1 MSPLTRRTF
10 LHGTTATSVLAAGI
24 MNNASSALG
33 LTPRNT
39 VPARPAP
46 TGDGKVPLS
55 WLDGSAAGVAG
66 STWGVAWPKGTVSDP
81 NEIGLQASDG
91 RNVPLQ
97 SWATARWPDG
107 SLKWTGHA
115 VGAGESAESYTLV
128 PGTAPA
134 PPKAPVTVQESSAEV
149 VVDTGVAR
157 TTIPRSG
164 DVLVSAIA
172 RAGKNV
178 AVNGRLVS
186 LHQKG
191 YTEET
196 NGRPPHINEF
206 LGQVEEVAVEQKGPL
221 RAVVRVKGIHAGKG
235 KKWLPF
241 TVRLVFIAGAE
252 SFRLMHTFVWDGDP
266 AEDVLRGLG
275 IRFEVP
281 MIDALHD
288 RHVRVAG
295 QGGGFLA
302 EAVRPITGLR
312 RDPGENVRKA
322 QVAGRPTPPISSWDT
337 RVSSRLD
344 YIPAFGDYSLSQA
357 NSDGFTLR
365 KRTKK
370 GTGWVRVS
378 HGSRSDGFAY
388 VGGISGG
395 LGIGLKNFWELN
407 PTQLDISGAAGD
419 TASITMWLWSPD
431 AGEMDMRFYHD
442 GLGLDTYEKQLDA
455 LNVTYE
461 DYEPGFGTP
470 YGVARTSE
478 LMVVPVEATPPVET
492 LANYAAAVRQPPL
505 LVASPGALR
514 SAGVFGDW
522 SEPVRDDNVARNTI
536 EDRLD
541 FLFDYYVKQRET
553 HRWYGFW
560 DFGDVMHT
568 YDGDRHQWRYDIGGY
583 AWANSELSPDL
594 WLWYAYLRSGRA
606 DIFRFAEDMTRHTG
620 EVDVY
625 HLGEWAKLGTRHGVQ
640 HWADSAKQLR
650 ISTAA
655 YRRFYYFLTAD
666 ERTGDLLRELVD
678 SDQTFLGLDPIR
690 KIRTEPYEPD
700 RNALS
705 VGTGTDWS
713 GLAAAWLT
721 EWERDGDPSARD
733 RLLGT
738 MADIAGFTNGFIH
751 ANGLYDLDKGRYVE
765 EGPLDVSHL
774 SAVFGLVEI
783 NSELIS
789 LTKGTELEVPG
800 FEDAWLQYC
809 RLYNASRAQQKEETG
824 YDFGSL
830 NLQQPHSRVTAYA
843 AEALDDDALAARAW
857 EEFGVG
863 RNGYV
868 RGTKWKTQRVEAPY
882 VLEPFDEAPFVS
894 TNATSQYALAAIQN
908 LALIG
913 DKLPSNLRM

>member
-10 LHGTTATSVLAAGI
+10 LHGTTATSVLAAGV
-24 MNNASSALG
+24 MSNASSALG
-33 LTPRNT
+33 LTPKNT
-39 VPARPAP
+39 IPDRPAP

-55 WLDGSAAGVAG
+55 WLDGAAGGVAG
-66 STWGVAWPKGTVSDP
+66 STWGVAWPKGTVSEH
-81 NEIGLQASDG
+81 NEIALQAADG
-91 RNVPLQ
+91 RNVPVQ

-115 VGAGESAESYTLV
+115 IGSGESAETYTLV

-134 PPKAPVTVQESSAEV
+134 APKTPVTVQENPNEV

-157 TTIPRSG
+157 TTIPRAG
-164 DVLVSAIA
+164 DVLVAAIA
-172 RAGKNV
+172 RGGKNV

-196 NGRPPHINEF
+196 NGRPPHVDEL
-206 LGQVEEVAVEQKGPL
+206 LGQVEEVTVEQNGPL
-221 RAVVRVKGIHAGKG
+221 RAVVRIKGTHAGKG

-241 TVRLVFIAGAE
+241 TVRLVFVAGAE
-252 SFRLMHTFVWDGDP
+252 SFRLMHTFIWDGD
-266 AEDVLRGLG
+266 AEKDVLRGLG

-281 MIDALHD
+281 MVDALHD
-288 RHVRVAG
+288 RHVRIAG
-295 QGGGFLA
+295 QGAGFLS

-322 QVAGRPTPPISSWDT
+322 QVAGRPTPPISAWDT
-337 RVSSRLD
+337 RVSNGLES
-344 YIPAFGDYSLSQA
+344 IPAFGDYSLSQP

-419 TASITMWLWSPD
+419 TASITLWLWSPA

-505 LVASPGALR
+505 LVASPGALHA
-514 SAGVFGDW
+514 AGVFGDW

-541 FLFDYYVKQRET
+541 FLFDYYSKQRES

-625 HLGEWAKLGTRHGVQ
+625 HLGEWAMLGTRHGVQ

-650 ISTAA
+650 ISTAV

-678 SDQTFLGLDPIR
+678 SDQAFLGLDPLR
-690 KIRTEPYEPD
+690 KVRNEPYEPN
-700 RNALS
+700 RNALA

-721 EWERDGDPSARD
+721 EWERDGDPSARE

-738 MADIAGFTNGFIH
+738 MADIASFTNGFIH
-751 ANGLYDLDKGRYVE
+751 QSGLYDLDKGRYVE
-765 EGPLDVSHL
+765 EGPLKVSHL

-789 LTKGTELEVPG
+789 LTKGTDLEVPG
-800 FEDAWLQYC
+800 FEDAWLTYC

-824 YDFGSL
+824 HDFGGL
-830 NLQQPHSRVTAYA
+830 NLRQPHSRVTAYA
-843 AEALDDDALAARAW
+843 AESLDDDALAARAW
-857 EEFGVG
+857 EEFGLG
-863 RNGYV
+863 RHGYA
-868 RGTKWKTQRVEAPY
+868 RGTDWTTQRIEAPY
-882 VLEPFDEAPFVS
+882 VLEPLDEAPFVS